1 MEENPHPCHE
11 STLAVEYSQRD
22 STSPHLVSGGLI
34 RLQARLTDLTMRPQR
49 APLCPA
55 WATLCGVVASGG
67 FSWQGADWLRL
78 ALLILLVDG
87 GWGTLWTALGS
98 TDWATPL
105 RRWRNWRSGE
115 PIPAPPYT
123 LPGSPG
129 DRASDWLGQ
138 LRAWWRDVLWPACGP
153 ALSAIAVALPVT
165 VVLGALLGP
174 ELLLLSAA
182 ALAVMQLD
190 LMWERGRGT
199 VAPGWD
205 AFITVALAWLAGHI
219 AFGPLTLNSA
229 GLALAFALAWGT
241 AWQAESRW
249 GPDGADTQHPPH
261 PRTLGVGAQFLAA
274 ALLVALHHPLAA
286 GAVMLLLV
294 PQLALLPW
302 LRRGQPAS
310 WYVRHTR
317 PWLMAAMLI
326 AAWTL

>member
-1 MEENPHPCHE
+1 MEENPRH
-11 STLAVEYSQRD
+11 

-34 RLQARLTDLTMRPQR
+34 RLQARLTDLTTW
-49 APLCPA
+49 LCPA

-67 FSWQGADWLRL
+67 CGWQGADWLRL

-105 RRWRNWRSGE
+105 HRWRNWCSGE
-115 PIPAPPYT
+115 TIATPPYT

-129 DRASDWLGQ
+129 DRASHWLGQ
-138 LRAWWRDVLWPACGP
+138 LRAWWSDVLWPACGP

-165 VVLGALLGP
+165 VVLGVLLGP

-182 ALAVMQLD
+182 ALAVMQLG
-190 LMWERGRGT
+190 LTWEGRRGT

-205 AFITVALAWLAGHI
+205 AFIAVALAWLAGHI
-219 AFGPLTLNSA
+219 AFGPLTLSSA
-229 GLALAFALAWGT
+229 GLALALALAWGT

-249 GPDGADTQHPPH
+249 GS
-261 PRTLGVGAQFLAA
+261 TLGVGAQFLAA

-286 GAVMLLLV
+286 GGLLLLLV

-302 LRRGQPAS
+302 LRHGQLAS

-317 PWLMAAMLI
+317 PWLMAAMLV
-326 AAWTL
+326 AAWAL